1 MIWIVGLVVAVI
13 VLVLT
18 SLAEK
23 NTANK
28 NSGFPASRQKKKRK

>member
-1 MIWIVGLVVAVI
+1 MIWVVGLVVLVI

-28 NSGFPASRQKKKRK
+28 NIGFPASRKMMKRK

>member
-23 NTANK
+23 NAPNK
-28 NSGFPASRQKKKRK
+28 NIGFPASRQKKKRK